1 MTITTAKGMRTNW
14 DDARTATLAKLWAEG
29 LSASS
34 IASRLGDV
42 TRNAVIGKAH
52 RLGLSGR
59 RTPSEAKTGNG
70 GRRSSRGVTAKAGE
84 RPQSPKLVRGALA
97 LKPAVKAAPA
107 PKPRLVVVPSHETE
121 LEPETLRV
129 VLLDL
134 KDHMCRW
141 PVGDPKEADF
151 RFCGRRR
158 VEDRP
163 YCACHACMANR
174 KNKTKVQISTRI
186 RTESIPKMGG

>member
-1 MTITTAKGMRTNW
+1 MTITTVKGMRINW
-14 DDARTATLAKLWAEG
+14 DDARTAALTRLWAEG

-34 IASRLGDV
+34 IASRLGGV

-59 RTPSEAKTGNG
+59 RTPSEAKAENG
-70 GRRSSRGVTAKAGE
+70 GRRSGQGVTATAGE
-84 RPQSPKLVRGALA
+84 RPQSPKPPVRGASPLR
-97 LKPAVKAAPA
+97 PAVKAAPA
-107 PKPRLVVVPSHETE
+107 PAPRLAAAPSPEP
-121 LEPETLRV
+121 EPETLRV
-129 VLLDL
+129 VLLEL

-141 PVGDPKEADF
+141 PVGDPREADF

-163 YCACHACMANR
+163 YCACHLRAGYRKPGQKHKSTAR
-174 KNKTKVQISTRI
+174 KNPVN
-186 RTESIPKMGG
+186 P